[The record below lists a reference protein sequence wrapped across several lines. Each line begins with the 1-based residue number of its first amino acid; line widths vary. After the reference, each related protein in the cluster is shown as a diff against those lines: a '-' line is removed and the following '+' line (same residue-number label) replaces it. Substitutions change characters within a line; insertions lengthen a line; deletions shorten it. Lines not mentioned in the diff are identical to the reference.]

1 MDYRKFDDTWIVRLD
16 RGEFVHPCLTAL
28 CEKEHILLGQ
38 ISAIGA
44 IDHAVIG
51 VYDLEHGAYVQ
62 RTYDEF
68 MEISN
73 LSGSVTEKDGKPYL
87 HLHVTTCGQDLSVH
101 AGHAIELRVGATCE
115 LFLRVFDGRIERR
128 PDPGTGL
135 NLFGF

>member
-1 MDYRKFDDTWIVRLD
+1 MDYRKYDDTYIVRLD
-16 RGEFVHPCLTAL
+16 LGEYVHPCLLAL
-28 CEKEHILLGQ
+28 CEQEHILLGQ

-44 IDHAVIG
+44 VDRAVIG
-51 VYDLEHGAYVQ
+51 VYDLVHGAYIQ
-62 RTYDEF
+62 REYNEF

-101 AGHAIELRVGATCE
+101 AGHAIELRISATCE
-115 LFLRVFDGRIERR
+115 LFLRPYSGRVERR
-128 PDPGTGL
+128 PDPETGL